1 MTLARKVEQDAAA
14 TMRTLAEQ
22 RGRNAELAA
31 SFVTE
36 SKSITAQE
44 ALDGNIIDLIADSE
58 RELLTRV
65 DGMQVTVADGARGDV
80 ADRRGRD
87 R

>member
-1 MTLARKVEQDAAA
+1 MTLARKVEEDAAA
-14 TMRTLAEQ
+14 TIRTLAEQ
-22 RGRNAELAA
+22 RGRNAELADT
-31 SFVTE
+31 FVTE

-65 DGMQVTVADGARGDV
+65 DGMDVDGRGRRLGDP
-80 ADRRGRD
+80 ADRRGGD